1 MVGSGKD
8 SMLLC
13 SDQSATSECSLVGFS
28 DVKVRQYERVA
39 GDHPDVTDPHRGP
52 PLSIG
57 WRYCECE
64 AVSVESYEKLRRI
77 SRSSVLEPIN
87 GQMRKNILQYGFQ
100 VPESE
105 CHQTM
110 KDVSR
115 SKKLR
120 EKTNKQSKYG
130 ERLEMVMFAVTR
142 KGR

>member
-8 SMLLC
+8 PMLLC
-13 SDQSATSECSLVGFS
+13 SDQSANSECSLVSFS
-28 DVKVRQYERVA
+28 DVKVREYERVA
-39 GDHPDVTDPHRGP
+39 GDHPGVTDPHRGP

-64 AVSVESYEKLRRI
+64 AIPVESYEKLRRN
-77 SRSSVLEPIN
+77 SRSSVLEPMN
-87 GQMRKNILQYGFQ
+87 GEMRKNILQYGFQ

-110 KDVSR
+110 KDASR

-120 EKTNKQSKYG
+120 EKTNKQGKYG
-130 ERLEMVMFAVTR
+130 ERLEMVMCAVTR